1 MLCVSR
7 RRSCA
12 AALDVVDCVCA
23 LLCVVLTCCYCSFF
37 NNDDV
42 LCAQPTTIPIEDCW
56 LTDKTQA
63 KWQRLHSHIHTLSAL
78 GYPLFHSLGRCV
90 KMRWDCNRTYA
101 SQNEVFF
108 AVVIVVLEML
118 MLMTTMSQKPNQRSL
133 MRQTRAT
140 LKEWVMLSLCSA
152 LVTSCDSLMLC
163 DLVVYAWVWM
173 CAFLLRHAV
182 NDSSSYSSRR
192 VGLIA
197 KCY

>member
-42 LCAQPTTIPIEDCW
+42 LYAQPTTIPIEDCW

-108 AVVIVVLEML
+108 CCRDCCSGDADADDDDVSKTESTKFDETDSRDTERVSDAFFV
-118 MLMTTMSQKPNQRSL
+118 
-133 MRQTRAT
+133 
-140 LKEWVMLSLCSA
+140 LCSRHFLWFFDA
-152 LVTSCDSLMLC
+152 
-163 DLVVYAWVWM
+163 VWLGSV
-173 CAFLLRHAV
+173 CVSFNVCFSSQARREWLFFLFQ
-182 NDSSSYSSRR
+182 
-192 VGLIA
+192 
-197 KCY
+197 